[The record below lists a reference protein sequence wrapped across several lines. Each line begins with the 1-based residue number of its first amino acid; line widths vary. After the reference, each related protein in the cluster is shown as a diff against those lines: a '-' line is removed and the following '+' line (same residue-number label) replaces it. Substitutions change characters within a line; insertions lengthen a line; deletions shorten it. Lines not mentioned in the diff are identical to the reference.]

1 MVCPLCNKILFED
14 GTHQII
20 SSCNYYGSVMTREEI
35 LRACESSALN
45 HIVEQHSGA
54 NIEDK

>member
-20 SSCNYYGSVMTREEI
+20 SSCNYYRSVMTREEI

-45 HIVEQHSGA
+45 HIVEQHSDE
-54 NIEDK
+54 NIKR